1 MHVSPFSIFCPYY
14 FYCYSYIFQRSLSNW
29 NTIIYTLI
37 LSVTSSSTLKVST
50 CIIHERVIRFIH
62 SDYNTEYFTL
72 LKNLSLRTLYAKR
85 LENICIEV
93 YKIKYGLN
101 PKYINELITERP
113 SQHQYRKPLDLLI
126 PKSNQITFGYKSFRT
141 LAPIVWN
148 TLPAEIQAL
157 TKLDEFQTKI
167 AKIEFAWCSCITCC
181 EKQKQVQQNL

>member
-14 FYCYSYIFQRSLSNW
+14 FYCYRYIFQYSLSNW

-72 LKNLSLRTLYAKR
+72 LKTLSLRTLYAKR

-93 YKIKYGLN
+93 YKIKNGLN

-167 AKIEFAWCSCITCC
+167 AKIEFAWCSCIKCC